1 LGMCPRHLWAQV
13 VNSIVRQCINVRM
26 TLQLGCSG
34 QGFLSPLSSTSRI
47 NVKIAWSMYAKFR
60 LGVSLHMQTKSNAS
74 IHRLIIVPLFRAIW
88 QVCEICGN
96 FLLISSHGL
105 FEHRRCLTKMLP
117 QNPRFRRDI
126 TNNLYLH
133 RSYITTMVVN
143 RISRCLKYLVAEPL

>member
-1 LGMCPRHLWAQV
+1 MSPPPLGPGGQQYRTTVHQRAYDPAA
-13 VNSIVRQCINVRM
+13 R
-26 TLQLGCSG
+26 LQRAR
-34 QGFLSPLSSTSRI
+34 FPFSSVEYSRI

-74 IHRLIIVPLFRAIW
+74 IHRLLMVPLFRAIW